1 MAQVDLSGSWNLD
14 KSKSTL
20 NGEFSMAPEMVVI
33 TQTSEQLSVEKHAS
47 FNGQSF
53 TINDKFALD
62 STVSINNVWEDIKK
76 KSTVAWSDDKTVL
89 TISTKMPM
97 QDEGEM
103 SLKET
108 YQLADSCLKIT
119 IGASSSYGDLNETYL
134 FNKK

>member
-1 MAQVDLSGSWNLD
+1 
-14 KSKSTL
+14 
-20 NGEFSMAPEMVVI
+20 
-33 TQTSEQLSVEKHAS
+33 
-47 FNGQSF
+47 
-53 TINDKFALD
+53 
-62 STVSINNVWEDIKK
+62 
-76 KSTVAWSDDKTVL
+76 
-89 TISTKMPM
+89 MPM